1 MEKIRIL
8 NKLLLVTYNLGGL
21 CLILIGHMRGIG
33 APTGYIPAWLKLITI
48 LVFSTMILAHIFRFI
63 LEKKVQRQSDMN

>member
-33 APTGYIPAWLKLITI
+33 APTGLYPGMVET
-48 LVFSTMILAHIFRFI
+48 HNDPRIFYDDFGA
-63 LEKKVQRQSDMN
+63 